1 MPSIKMATWI
11 HGNAARAEMPT
22 VAEAH
27 DGAGSHFLLNHQIII
42 PAVGNIPAQAI
53 FQGPRQGTNWFHFAL
68 TTPVIIDDVR
78 PTLLRCFV
86 LFNAVSAKVMQMDL
100 FDGSFRF
107 AQLPNM
113 GQVGGNALD
122 IANAFAFTPSAPTTV
137 NFGLGISVKVDF
149 FFDTSTQRDCSIWF
163 GAVGADF
170 A

>member
-11 HGNAARAEMPT
+11 HGNAAQAETPP
-22 VAEAH
+22 VSVAH

-42 PAVGNIPAQAI
+42 PPLGGLPAQI
-53 FQGPRQGTNWFHFAL
+53 VFQGPRQGTNFFHFAP

-78 PTLLRCFV
+78 PQLLRCFV
-86 LFNAVSAKVMQMDL
+86 LFNAVSARVTQVDL

-107 AQLPNM
+107 AQIPNM
-113 GQVGGNALD
+113 GQQGGNVLD
-122 IANAFAFTPSAPTTV
+122 IANAFPFVPSAPTTI

-163 GAVGADF
+163 SAVGADF